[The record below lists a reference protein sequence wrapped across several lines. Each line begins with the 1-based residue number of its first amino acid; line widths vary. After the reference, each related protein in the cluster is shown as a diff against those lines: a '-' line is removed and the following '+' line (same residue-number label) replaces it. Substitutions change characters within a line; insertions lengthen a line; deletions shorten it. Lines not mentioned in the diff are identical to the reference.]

1 MSQADLHCDGC
12 GQIASSEHIA
22 RRLQRLEWS
31 TRYRPVHIGTLLL
44 GAVAP
49 LDDCDFM
56 YSPAG
61 AWEGEAKLLLA
72 VAGVTTAGKAAE
84 ATLSEFQRGGFFL
97 TYVLECPS
105 EDAAED
111 NVQQLLGSRL
121 PAVMARIRRSLK
133 PKRLVPF
140 SLALERFL
148 PALNSGDLPCAIL
161 LDQGKPFV
169 VEVDTAAE
177 STSRLREAL
186 TSQTSSARQGS
197 GAGF

>member
-1 MSQADLHCDGC
+1 
-12 GQIASSEHIA
+12 
-22 RRLQRLEWS
+22 
-31 TRYRPVHIGTLLL
+31 V
-44 GAVAP
+44 
-49 LDDCDFM
+49 
-56 YSPAG
+56 
-61 AWEGEAKLLLA
+61 WEGEAKLLLA

-97 TYVLECPS
+97 THVLECPS
-105 EDAAED
+105 EGAAED
-111 NVQQLLGSRL
+111 NVQQLLGNRL
-121 PAVMARIRRSLK
+121 PAIMARIRRSLK
-133 PKRLVPF
+133 PKRLVPV
-140 SLALERFL
+140 SQALERFL

-186 TSQTSSARQGS
+186 VSQSASARQGG